1 MKISIGQI
9 MAELLCRDNIED
21 TNYEIF
27 VSQWNKI
34 SESNRNDIIHN
45 LKNYIVKYIG
55 VKNVED

>member
-1 MKISIGQI
+1 